1 MTVLTLAQAAQW
13 IEGAKIVGTAD
24 AASIVIDRVV
34 TDSRQAGPGDLFIA
48 LRGERFDAHD
58 FLDGVAAQRVS
69 AAILSRAPA
78 SLAVPYLLVP
88 DTRRA
93 LGALARGW
101 RRLFAAH
108 SGDAAISAA
117 ASATSAGMTGS
128 DASGVDDDTASGL
141 PIVAVTGSNGKTT
154 VKEMIASIFTA
165 AVGADHCLATRGNFN
180 NDIGLPLTLLRLRA
194 SDRLAVV
201 ELGMNHPDE
210 TRYLARICEP
220 TVGLVNNAQ
229 REHQEFMHT
238 VEAVALEHASV
249 IHALPADGTA
259 VYPADDAYAAI
270 WRVAAHTRR
279 IIDFA
284 LLDDALDGQAGRT
297 EIRAA
302 VTGRWHAVQA
312 TGANS
317 AVGDS
322 TAAAEGSL
330 KGRLEVETP
339 IGAFSV
345 ALQTQGRHNLRNALA
360 ATAAAVAAGVGIDA
374 IRAGLHAFA
383 PVNGRLQVKRATVN
397 ALAGA
402 VVIDDTYNANP
413 DSMRAA
419 IDVLVQ
425 AASPRVLVV
434 GDMGEVGDQEAAA
447 HREVGAYAFAQGV
460 EQVYAV
466 GQASRSV
473 SNAFNA
479 ARDEA
484 AQDGKNGRGGADNG
498 ASVNGAMRQ
507 AQHFAD
513 ADALI
518 AALLAAPYPTPAST
532 VTVLVKGSR
541 FMAMENVVAVLV
553 GEVAAAPH

>member
-1 MTVLTLAQAAQW
+1 MTMLTLAQAAQW
-13 IEGAKIVGTAD
+13 IEGAKVVGTAD
-24 AASIVIDRVV
+24 AASIFIDRVV
-34 TDSRQAGPGDLFIA
+34 TDSRQAGPGDLFVA
-48 LRGERFDAHD
+48 LRGDRFDAHD
-58 FLDGVAAQRVS
+58 FLDGVAAQHAT
-69 AAILSRAPA
+69 AAIVSRAPA
-78 SLAVPYLLVP
+78 SFAVPYLLVP

-101 RRLFAAH
+101 RRSFATRGA
-108 SGDAAISAA
+108 GAEATAAGVVAADA
-117 ASATSAGMTGS
+117 
-128 DASGVDDDTASGL
+128 DASGL
-141 PIVAVTGSNGKTT
+141 PLVAVTGSNGKTT
-154 VKEMIASIFTA
+154 VKEMIASIFMA
-165 AVGADHCLATRGNFN
+165 AVGADHYLATRGNFN

-194 SDRLAVV
+194 TDRLAVI

-210 TRYLARICEP
+210 TRYLAGICEP
-220 TVGLVNNAQ
+220 TIGLVNNAQ

-249 IHALPADGTA
+249 IHALPVDGTA

-279 IIDFA
+279 IVDFA
-284 LLDDALDGQAGRT
+284 LLNDDLDGQAGRT

-302 VTGRWHAVQA
+302 VTGRWHAAQA
-312 TGANS
+312 TDES
-317 AVGDS
+317 RSEVQGD
-322 TAAAEGSL
+322 ASL
-330 KGRLEVETP
+330 NGRLEVETP

-345 ALQTQGRHNLRNALA
+345 VLQTQGRHNLRNALA

-374 IRAGLHAFA
+374 IRAGLQCFA
-383 PVNGRLQVKRATVN
+383 PVKGRLQVKRATAS

-460 EQVYAV
+460 DQVYAV
-466 GQASRSV
+466 GRASRAV
-473 SNAFNA
+473 SDTFNA
-479 ARDEA
+479 ARDKVARDETVA
-484 AQDGKNGRGGADNG
+484 ADGNG
-498 ASVNGAMRQ
+498 AAGTMRQ
-507 AQHFAD
+507 AQHFAN
-513 ADALI
+513 AEALI
-518 AALLAAPYPTPAST
+518 AGLLAAAYPTPASA

-553 GEVAAAPH
+553 GETPAAAH